1 MPFLCQNNNTIYF
14 KGAIMNTKWEYK
26 IIDHSNSTAMG
37 YTNEETEEFKQKYK
51 ESGNWKHEMSQH
63 LLNELGQDG
72 WELASQ
78 NSANEIYLKRQ
89 I

>member
-1 MPFLCQNNNTIYF
+1 MT
-14 KGAIMNTKWEYK
+14 TKWEYK
-26 IIDHSNSTAMG
+26 IIDIRNSTAMG
-37 YTNEETEEFKQKYK
+37 YTNEETEEFKEKYK
-51 ESGNWKHEMSQH
+51 DSGNWKHEMSQA

>member
-1 MPFLCQNNNTIYF
+1 MSKCETLL
-14 KGAIMNTKWEYK
+14 GVRWEIEHYS
-26 IIDHSNSTAMG
+26 IDGFQLTL
-37 YTNEETEEFKQKYK
+37 TNEETEEFKEKYK
-51 ESGNWKHEMSQH
+51 DSGNWKHEMSQE
-63 LLNELGQDG
+63 LLNKLGQDG